1 MRKTYV
7 HCACLQLKIG
17 TFLKEDLFLLL
28 SYKLSFLM
36 LYCLYLFKS
45 EMVVF
50 RLMLSLFWSKD

>member
-7 HCACLQLKIG
+7 YCVCLQLKIG

-28 SYKLSFLM
+28 SCKLSFLM
-36 LYCLYLFKS
+36 LQCLYLFKS